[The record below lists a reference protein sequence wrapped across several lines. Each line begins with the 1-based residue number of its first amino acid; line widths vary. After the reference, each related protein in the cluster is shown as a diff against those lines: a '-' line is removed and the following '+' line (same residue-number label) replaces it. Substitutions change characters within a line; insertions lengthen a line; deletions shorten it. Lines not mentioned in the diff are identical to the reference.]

1 MRTLLQET
9 IERLLADAVTP
20 DLLHAAETGVWPAD
34 LWAEIEA
41 LGLPLAAVPEDLGG
55 TGADWSDI
63 FVIVRACGAA
73 AAPVPLP
80 ESILANS
87 LLAAAGLTPPESG
100 VIVFAAGASDAPI
113 ADLPWGRN
121 ARWLALHDAAAG
133 RIALHSLT
141 DAQIIAGTNV
151 AGEPRDTVT
160 LAPGSL
166 IAEAATSAATDAV
179 LLGGA
184 LLRSAQ
190 MAGAL
195 GSLTELSADYAN
207 ERVQFG
213 RPIGKFQAVQQQLA
227 VLATQAA
234 AAVGAAEA
242 AFLMARPAPAF
253 LTTASAKAVSGEAA
267 GKGAGI
273 AHAVFG
279 AIGFTHEHSL
289 HFLTRRLWA
298 WRAEYGSDAFWAERL
313 GQTFAAAGDD
323 GLWPLVTGAFSETPI
338 HD

>member
-1 MRTLLQET
+1 MRTLLQDS
-9 IERLLADAVTP
+9 IERLLGDTVTP
-20 DLLHAAETGVWPAD
+20 DLLRAAETGAWSAG

-41 LGLPLAAVPEDLGG
+41 LGLPLAAVPEAMGG
-55 TGADWSDI
+55 TGASWTDI
-63 FVIVRACGAA
+63 FVIIRACGAA

-80 ESILANS
+80 DAILANS
-87 LLAAAGLTPPESG
+87 LLAAAGLEPPAGPIVAATGSAGTPLTD
-100 VIVFAAGASDAPI
+100 V
-113 ADLPWGRN
+113 PWGRH
-121 ARWLALHDAAAG
+121 ARWLALHDSEAG
-133 RIALHSLT
+133 QITLHSL
-141 DAQIIAGTNV
+141 DGAIIAADSNV

-160 LAPGSL
+160 LASGSQV
-166 IAEAATSAATDAV
+166 AAASTSAVTETV
-179 LLGGA
+179 MIGGA
-184 LLRSAQ
+184 MLRSAQ

-195 GSLTELSADYAN
+195 GRLTELSADYAN

-234 AAVGAAEA
+234 AAVAASEA
-242 AFLMARPAPAF
+242 AFLMARPGADF
-253 LTTASAKAVSGEAA
+253 LTTASAKAVAGEAA

-298 WRAEYGSDAFWAERL
+298 WRAEYGSDAFWAGRL
-313 GQTFAAAGDD
+313 GQTIAAAGDE
-323 GLWPLVTGAFSETPI
+323 GLWPLVTAALAETAT

>member
-20 DLLHAAETGVWPAD
+20 NLLHAAETGVWPAD

-55 TGADWSDI
+55 TGASWSDL
-63 FVIVRACGAA
+63 FVVVRACGAA

-80 ESILANS
+80 EALLANS
-87 LLAAAGLTPPESG
+87 LLATAGLTPPESG
-100 VIVFAAGASDAPI
+100 VIVFAAGSAVAPI
-113 ADLPWGRN
+113 ADVPWGRN
-121 ARWLALHDAAAG
+121 AQWLALHDTASG
-133 RIALHSLT
+133 RIALHSMT
-141 DAQIIAGTNV
+141 DAQIVANSNV

-160 LAPGSL
+160 LASGSL

-184 LLRSAQ
+184 MLRSAQ

-195 GSLTELSADYAN
+195 GRLTELSADYAN

-227 VLATQAA
+227 LLATQAG
-234 AAVGAAEA
+234 AAVGASEA
-242 AFLMARPAPAF
+242 AFLMANPAADF
-253 LTTASAKAVSGEAA
+253 LTAASAKAVSGEAA

-323 GLWPLVTGAFSETPI
+323 GLWPLITGAFSETPI

>member
-1 MRTLLQET
+1 MRTLLQHS

-20 DLLHAAETGVWPAD
+20 DLLRAAEGGAWPTD
-34 LWAEIEA
+34 LWAKIEE

-55 TGADWSDI
+55 AGASWTDI
-63 FVIVRACGAA
+63 FVVIRACGAA
-73 AAPVPLP
+73 AAPTPLP
-80 ESILANS
+80 EAILANS
-87 LLAAAGLTPPESG
+87 LLAAAGLESPESG
-100 VIVFAAGASDAPI
+100 PIVFAAGLADAPL
-113 ADLPWGRN
+113 AAVPWGRH
-121 ARWLALHDAAAG
+121 ARWLALHDTQAG
-133 RIALHSLT
+133 QIALHSLARARIVP
-141 DAQIIAGTNV
+141 DNNV

-160 LAPGSL
+160 LAAGSL
-166 IAEAATSAATDAV
+166 VAGAATSAATDAV
-179 LLGGA
+179 MLGGA
-184 LLRSAQ
+184 MLRSAQ

-195 GSLTELSADYAN
+195 GRLTEISADYAN

-234 AAVGAAEA
+234 AAVSASEA
-242 AFLMARPAPAF
+242 AFLMATPCAD
-253 LTTASAKAVSGEAA
+253 LVTTASAKAVSGEAA

-298 WRAEYGSDAFWAERL
+298 WRGEYGSDAFWADRL
-313 GQTFAAAGDD
+313 GRTLAARGGD
-323 GLWPLVTGAFSETPI
+323 GLWPLVTAALCG
-338 HD
+338 DQDR

>member
-20 DLLHAAETGVWPAD
+20 DLLRAAETGVWPTD

-41 LGLPLAAVPEDLGG
+41 LGLPFAAVPEEFGG
-55 TGADWSDI
+55 TGASWSDI
-63 FVIVRACGAA
+63 FVVMRACGAA

-80 ESILANS
+80 EAILANS
-87 LLAAAGLTPPESG
+87 LLAAAGLEPPESG
-100 VIVFAAGASDAPI
+100 VIVFASGSADAPI
-113 ADLPWGRN
+113 PDVPWGRH
-121 ARWLALHDAAAG
+121 AQWLALHDAAAG
-133 RIALHSLT
+133 RIALHSLD
-141 DAQIIAGTNV
+141 DAHVTPENNV

-166 IAEAATSAATDAV
+166 IADAATSTGTDAV

-184 LLRSAQ
+184 MLRSAQ

-195 GSLTELSADYAN
+195 GRLTEMNADYAN

-234 AAVGAAEA
+234 AAVAASEA
-242 AFLMARPAPAF
+242 AFLMARPTADF

-313 GQTFAAAGDD
+313 GQNLAATGDD
-323 GLWPLVTGAFSETPI
+323 GLWPLVTGAFAETTI

>member
-1 MRTLLQET
+1 MRSLLQET

-20 DLLHAAETGVWPAD
+20 DLLRISETGAWPD
-34 LWAEIEA
+34 KLWAEIEA

-55 TGADWSDI
+55 AGATWTDI
-63 FVIVRACGAA
+63 FVVARACGAA

-80 ESILANS
+80 EAILANS
-87 LLAAAGLTPPESG
+87 LLAAAGLEPPESG
-100 VIVFAAGASDAPI
+100 VIVLAAGSAEEP
-113 ADLPWGRN
+113 LTEVPWGRH
-121 ARWLALHDAAAG
+121 AQWLALQDVTSGH
-133 RIALHSLT
+133 IALHSMNG
-141 DAQIIAGTNV
+141 AQIVAGSNV

-166 IAEAATSAATDAV
+166 VARAATSASIDTV

-184 LLRSAQ
+184 MLRSAQ

-195 GSLTELSADYAN
+195 GRLTALCADYAN
-207 ERVQFG
+207 ERIQFG

-234 AAVGAAEA
+234 AAVAGAEA
-242 AFLMARPAPAF
+242 AFLMATPTPDI
-253 LTTASAKAVSGEAA
+253 LTTAAAKAVSGEAA

-298 WRAEYGSDAFWAERL
+298 WRAEYGSDAFWAGRL
-313 GQTFAAAGDD
+313 GQAVGAAGDD
-323 GLWPLVTGAFSETPI
+323 GLWPMVTGAFSETE
-338 HD
+338 HHV

>member
-1 MRTLLQET
+1 MRTLLQDS

-20 DLLHAAETGVWPAD
+20 DLLRAAETGAWSTD
-34 LWAEIEA
+34 LWAEFEA

-55 TGADWSDI
+55 TGASWTDI
-63 FVIVRACGAA
+63 FVVIRACGAA

-80 ESILANS
+80 EAILANS
-87 LLAAAGLTPPESG
+87 LLAAAGLEPPESG
-100 VIVFAAGASDAPI
+100 PIVFAAGSAHAPL
-113 ADLPWGRN
+113 ADVPWGRH
-121 ARWLALHDAAAG
+121 ARWLALHDADAG

-141 DAQIIAGTNV
+141 DAKIAADCNV
-151 AGEPRDTVT
+151 AGEPRDIVT
-160 LAPGSL
+160 LASGSL
-166 IAEAATSAATDAV
+166 VADAAAPTSTDAV
-179 LLGGA
+179 MLAGA
-184 LLRSAQ
+184 MLRSAQ

-195 GSLTELSADYAN
+195 GRLTEMSADYAN

-234 AAVGAAEA
+234 AAVAAAEA
-242 AFLMARPAPAF
+242 AFLMASSGADF

-313 GQTFAAAGDD
+313 GQSIAAAGDD
-323 GLWPLVTGAFSETPI
+323 GLWALVTGAFAEIPT
-338 HD
+338 HG

>member
-20 DLLHAAETGVWPAD
+20 DLLRAAENGVWPAD
-34 LWAEIEA
+34 LWNEIEA
-41 LGLPLAAVPEDLGG
+41 LGLTLAAVPEHLGG
-55 TGADWSDI
+55 TGASWTDI
-63 FVIVRACGAA
+63 FVIIRACGVA

-80 ESILANS
+80 EAILANS
-87 LLAAAGLTPPESG
+87 LLASCGLEPPASG
-100 VIVFAAGASDAPI
+100 AIVFAAGPADQPI
-113 ADLPWGRN
+113 VEVPWGRH
-121 ARWLALHDAAAG
+121 ARWLVLQDRVSG
-133 RIALHSLT
+133 LITLHSM
-141 DAQIIAGTNV
+141 AGAEIMAGTNV
-151 AGEPRDTVT
+151 AGEPRDTVS

-166 IAEAATSAATDAV
+166 VAEAARPAAVDAV

-184 LLRSAQ
+184 MLRSAQ

-195 GSLTELSADYAN
+195 GRLTELNADYAN

-227 VLATQAA
+227 VLSTQAA
-234 AAVGAAEA
+234 AALAAAEA
-242 AFLMARPAPAF
+242 AFLMASPASAF
-253 LTTASAKAVSGEAA
+253 LTTASAKVVSGEAS
-267 GKGAGI
+267 GTGAAI

-298 WRAEYGSDAFWAERL
+298 WRAEYGSDTFWAERL
-313 GQTFAAAGDD
+313 GLAVASAGDD
-323 GLWPLVTGAFSETPI
+323 GLWPLVTDAFTETVV

>member
-1 MRTLLQET
+1 MRTLLQAT
-9 IERLLADAVTP
+9 IERLLTDAVTP
-20 DLLHAAETGVWPAD
+20 ELLRAAETGLWSAD
-34 LWAEIEA
+34 LWTEIEA

-55 TGADWSDI
+55 TGASWTDI
-63 FVIVRACGAA
+63 FVVVRACGAA

-80 ESILANS
+80 EAILANS
-87 LLAAAGLTPPESG
+87 LLAAAGLTPPETG
-100 VIVFAAGASDAPI
+100 AIVFAAGSANAPI
-113 ADLPWGRN
+113 ANVPWGRHVQ
-121 ARWLALHDAAAG
+121 WLALHDADAG
-133 RIALHSLT
+133 HIALHSLAG
-141 DAQIIAGTNV
+141 AQIFAETNV

-160 LAPGSL
+160 LAAGSL
-166 IAEAATSAATDAV
+166 VADAATSTAMDTV

-184 LLRSAQ
+184 MLRSAQ

-195 GSLTELSADYAN
+195 GRLTELSAEYAN

-234 AAVGAAEA
+234 AAVGASEA
-242 AFLMARPAPAF
+242 AFLMAAPKADF

-298 WRAEYGSDAFWAERL
+298 WRAEYGSDTFWVERL
-313 GQTFAAAGDD
+313 GQTIAVAGDD
-323 GLWPLVTGAFSETPI
+323 GLWPLVTGAFAEISP

>member
-20 DLLHAAETGVWPAD
+20 DLLRAAETGVWPAD

-41 LGLPLAAVPEDLGG
+41 LGLPFAAVPEDLGG
-55 TGADWSDI
+55 TGASWSDI
-63 FVIVRACGAA
+63 FVVVRACGAA

-80 ESILANS
+80 EAIFANS
-87 LLAAAGLTPPESG
+87 LLSSAGLAPPENG
-100 VIVFAAGASDAPI
+100 VIVFATGSSDAPL
-113 ADLPWGRN
+113 ADVPWGRH
-121 ARWLALHDAAAG
+121 AHWLVLHDAKAG
-133 RIALHSLT
+133 RIALHSLADAGIVT
-141 DAQIIAGTNV
+141 DASV
-151 AGEPRDTVT
+151 AGEPRDIVT
-160 LAPGSL
+160 LALGSL
-166 IAEAATSAATDAV
+166 VAEAATSASTDAV
-179 LLGGA
+179 VLGGA
-184 LLRSAQ
+184 MLRSAQ

-195 GSLTELSADYAN
+195 GRLTEVNADYAN

-234 AAVGAAEA
+234 AAVAAAEA
-242 AFLMARPAPAF
+242 AFLMADPAPDL

-267 GKGAGI
+267 GKGAAI

-313 GQTFAAAGDD
+313 GQSIAAAGDD
-323 GLWPLVTGAFSETPI
+323 GLWPLVTGAFEATSNP
-338 HD
+338 

>member
-1 MRTLLQET
+1 MRNLLQET

-20 DLLHAAETGVWPAD
+20 DLLRAAETGVWPAD

-41 LGLPLAAVPEDLGG
+41 LGLPLAAVPEELGG
-55 TGADWSDI
+55 TGASWSDI
-63 FVIVRACGAA
+63 VVVVRACGAA

-80 ESILANS
+80 EAILANG
-87 LLAAAGLTPPESG
+87 LLAAAGLTPPETG
-100 VIVFAAGASDAPI
+100 VIVFAAGSADAPI
-113 ADLPWGRN
+113 ADVPWGRH
-121 ARWLALHDAAAG
+121 AQWLALHDTRAG
-133 RIALHSLT
+133 RVALHSLA
-141 DAQIIAGTNV
+141 DAQIVADTNV
-151 AGEPRDTVT
+151 AGEPRDIVT

-166 IAEAATSAATDAV
+166 VAEAATSAGTDAV

-190 MAGAL
+190 IAGAL
-195 GSLTELSADYAN
+195 GRLTELSADYAN

-234 AAVGAAEA
+234 AAVGASEA
-242 AFLMARPAPAF
+242 AFLTANPSADF

-267 GKGAGI
+267 GKGASI

-313 GQTFAAAGDD
+313 GRTIAVAGDD
-323 GLWPLVTGAFSETPI
+323 GLWPLVTGAFAETSH

>member
-20 DLLHAAETGVWPAD
+20 DLLRAAEGGAWATD

-41 LGLPLAAVPEDLGG
+41 LGLPHAAVPEDLGG
-55 TGADWSDI
+55 TGASWADI
-63 FVIVRACGAA
+63 LVLVRACGAA
-73 AAPVPLP
+73 AAPIPLP
-80 ESILANS
+80 EAILANG
-87 LLAAAGLTPPESG
+87 LLAAAGITPPESG
-100 VIVFAAGASDAPI
+100 VIVFAAGSATAPL
-113 ADLPWGRN
+113 ADVPW
-121 ARWLALHDAAAG
+121 ARHAQWLVLRDGAAG
-133 RIALHSLT
+133 RIALHSLSN
-141 DAQIIAGTNV
+141 AQIKHGSNI

-160 LAPGSL
+160 LAQGS
-166 IAEAATSAATDAV
+166 IISEAASSTAIDAV

-184 LLRSAQ
+184 MLRSAQ

-195 GSLTELSADYAN
+195 GRLTEMTADYAN
-207 ERVQFG
+207 EREQFG
-213 RPIGKFQAVQQQLA
+213 RAIGKFQAVQQQLA

-234 AAVGAAEA
+234 AALGAAEA
-242 AFLMARPAPAF
+242 AFFMARPAADF
-253 LTTASAKAVSGEAA
+253 LTTAAAKAVSGEAA

-298 WRAEYGSDAFWAERL
+298 WRAEYGSDAFWAEAL
-313 GQTFAAAGDD
+313 GETVARSGDN
-323 GLWPLVTGAFSETPI
+323 GLWPLITGALAETAI

>member
-1 MRTLLQET
+1 MRTLFQDT
-9 IERLLADAVTP
+9 IERLLADTVTP
-20 DLLHAAETGVWPAD
+20 DLLHAAETGVWPVD

-55 TGADWSDI
+55 TGASWSDL
-63 FVIVRACGAA
+63 FVVVRACGAA
-73 AAPVPLP
+73 AAPIPLP
-80 ESILANS
+80 EAILANS
-87 LLAAAGLTPPESG
+87 LLATAGLTPPESG
-100 VIVFAAGASDAPI
+100 VIVFAAGSPDAPI
-113 ADLPWGRN
+113 ADVPWGRN
-121 ARWLALHDAAAG
+121 AQWLALHDTSSG

-141 DAQIIAGTNV
+141 DAQIVPGGNV

-160 LAPGSL
+160 LASGSL
-166 IAEAATSAATDAV
+166 IAEAATSAATDTV

-184 LLRSAQ
+184 MLRSAQ

-195 GSLTELSADYAN
+195 GRLTGLSADYAN

-227 VLATQAA
+227 LLATQAG

-242 AFLMARPAPAF
+242 AFLMATPAADF

-323 GLWPLVTGAFSETPI
+323 GLWPLVAGAFSETPI